1 MNQSPIAEKII
12 FLQIN
17 DQKIE
22 VENLPKEIRF
32 EVETLQRYSQ
42 KKLDL
47 FGEMEII
54 ELAILAK
61 RSQIND
67 ILKGLYPTKTEEPD
81 SQNNETS
88 ST

>member
-22 VENLPKEIRF
+22 VESLPKDVRF
-32 EVETLQRYSQ
+32 EVETLQRYTQ

-67 ILKGLYPTKTEEPD
+67 ILKGLFPQKNEEPD
-81 SQNNETS
+81 SQTNETS